1 MSAVPVFNQVN
12 SSVYVLSTLADTGL
26 VNYWAGYFADPPGSL
41 GTSASTSTVWQNIG
55 GFYLFLDQIPSDWTK
70 FAADLTAL
78 RPNLGP
84 PDIVRCVWI
93 NNAGQSYL
101 QWQITVAFAKAT
113 GTGVNI
119 SWQLMRSVAFNI
131 GAYQLS
137 LTGLSAL
144 TYITDE
150 NGGGIGFP
158 GGVFNGPEG
167 GYTFPTAQLSF
178 SGTALG
184 AFSSSMTIAAPS
196 SKDQC
201 DLWKALNIGL
211 QYAAAP
217 TPSDD
222 EPVPPVNGDD
232 PDPAAMAYATATKIL
247 FMPVFA
253 RQTATLNLGIL
264 FDPLLPLV
272 ASRTSF
278 SLFPAG
284 TTASPVQ
291 ESFLRTT
298 RGYTIQLTPLKT
310 NGVLPDARF
319 VFGYCPVQESLSEE
333 GYRYHLSPD
342 GAFQATI
349 LTPSQKKSKRSTTT
363 PLPNQLLLGLSG
375 LEYASLDGAS
385 YMIIFQGNKPAFIP
399 YVPPSQSQAPDI
411 SKALTGAAT
420 TSHLTVMSLNNQ
432 VVNPVYYAQP
442 REAPLFSGIDH
453 RTDNILDFNPMPA
466 FTFPY
471 NVQQQPV
478 VFPVGIYKGLSSDEN
493 ALARE
498 MENAS
503 LAPYRNYF
511 ISKQYGV
518 TAHAANAENFPVPKR
533 RLRSVNDPLGVTP
546 QGLVAELTPDY
557 KNFDGLIMGNMPGTN
572 YPKVDFTAVEGM
584 FKQALQNNQL
594 FFVATNAG
602 VLMSGTSVRYQLT
615 EKDKPFLL
623 AMGVTQAV
631 IDAVYLAVSRA
642 TQPFDTEELFVN
654 CIRTAAGN
662 DLGSFLKVAGI
673 LKVEMDG
680 WTFQLSP
687 RTWRTDAESPTL
699 LVAKFC
705 NRSLR
710 DLANDTSS
718 WYWPEV
724 ATPQNG
730 TLTQTQTVLLNICKA
745 AAAPDAAKPLRI
757 FYDTVLNDKNW
768 NGFLFLNAPV
778 DISEMPDDL
787 KFLTAGI
794 DLTKF
799 CAHHIG
805 FSQTPFN
812 VLNGVPQLQQ
822 TAAFGLINYED
833 PMDLYAEQSIP
844 FGFKTTRLRVRFANA
859 ALVDFSAEV
868 ELMLNSLLGS
878 SLTKQIA
885 ARGNNLIIGG
895 SYQRVGGAP
904 CYAFAL
910 NGENIF
916 NANDTVLTDIEV
928 LSVQVVN
935 GGITNSVNVLTN
947 FILMGNFR
955 FLRIEAFDLFSFGPG
970 EDTDDRFLRYN
981 GLGINMQFSLATPKQ
996 QTFTVKESNTAF
1008 DMVASHQR
1016 TSSLMNNFP
1025 LAISGLVAS
1034 PNLAAEGEKPSGQTP
1049 EDMGYTSVAAPLEQT
1064 PMVPGWY
1071 GLVLTLDLGTFGALT
1086 GSVSFKISI
1095 LAAWR
1100 KGDSQTN
1107 VPVYLGLKLPG
1118 IPVLGGS
1125 FPLQGV
1131 LKIGFRNFQFETYT
1145 TAQNELGYLLRLRRF
1160 SLSVLVWSFPP
1171 GNNNIILFGQPRNPK
1186 GSLGW
1191 YAAYSDDKDDT
1202 QAKTDPLLL
1211 ENTTP
1216 LPDHVQ
1222 RRLKSGRRTPPIG

>member
-12 SSVYVLSTLADTGL
+12 PSVYALSTLADTGL
-26 VNYWAGYFADPPGSL
+26 TNYWAGYFAGPSGGL
-41 GTSASTSTVWQNIG
+41 GTSASTTAVWQNIG
-55 GFYLFLDQIPSDWTK
+55 GFYLFLDQTPSDWTK
-70 FAADLTAL
+70 FTTDLTAL

-84 PDIVRCVWI
+84 PELVRCVWI
-93 NNAGQSYL
+93 SNAGQSSL
-101 QWQITVAFAKAT
+101 QWQITTAYAKAT
-113 GTGVNI
+113 GSGANI
-119 SWQLMRSVAFNI
+119 SWQLIRAVAFNF

-137 LTGLSAL
+137 LSGLSAL
-144 TYITDE
+144 TYITDQ
-150 NGGGIGFP
+150 NGGGIGFS
-158 GGVFNGPEG
+158 GGGIFNGPEG
-167 GYTFPTAQLSF
+167 GYTFPTAQLLF

-184 AFSSSMTIAAPS
+184 AFSSAMNIAAS
-196 SKDQC
+196 SGTDQN

-217 TPSDD
+217 A
-222 EPVPPVNGDD
+222 PVSADPLPHQNENDNDD
-232 PDPAAMAYATATKIL
+232 PAIAYMAATKML

-253 RQTATLNLGIL
+253 RQTAALNLGLL
-264 FDPLLPLV
+264 FDPLNLLV
-272 ASRTSF
+272 ASRTAF

-284 TTASPVQ
+284 TTASPIQ

-298 RGYTIQLTPLKT
+298 RGYTIQLTPLKA

-319 VFGYCPVQESLSEE
+319 VFGFCPVQEGLAEE

-342 GAFQATI
+342 GAFQLTI
-349 LTPSQKKSKRSTTT
+349 LPPQKKSAATVAIS
-363 PLPNQLLLGLSG
+363 NQLLLGLSG
-375 LEYASLDGAS
+375 LEYASLDGAN

-399 YVPPSQSQAPDI
+399 YVPPSQSEAPDI
-411 SKALTGAAT
+411 SKALTDAAT
-420 TSHLTVMSLNNQ
+420 TSHLAVMSLNNQ
-432 VVNPVYYAQP
+432 SVNPVYYAQP
-442 REAPLFSGIDH
+442 REAPLFSGIDQ

-471 NVQQQPV
+471 NVQQLPV
-478 VFPVGIYKGLSSDEN
+478 VFPVGIYTGLGSDRAE
-493 ALARE
+493 LARE

-511 ISKQYGV
+511 IGKKYGV
-518 TAHAANAENFPVPKR
+518 TAVTAAAESFPVPR
-533 RLRSVNDPLGVTP
+533 RRQRAVDDPLGVTP

-557 KNFDGLIMGNMPGTN
+557 KNFDGLIMGNMPGTH

-594 FFVATNAG
+594 FFVASNADI
-602 VLMSGTSVRYQLT
+602 LMTGTSVRYQLT
-615 EKDKPFLL
+615 DKDKPFLL
-623 AMGVTQAV
+623 SMGVSQAV

-642 TQPFDTEELFVN
+642 AQPFDTEGLFVD
-654 CIRTAAGN
+654 CIRTAAGT
-662 DLGSFLKVAGI
+662 DLPSFLKIAGI

-687 RTWRTDAESPTL
+687 RTWRTDTETPTL
-699 LVAKFC
+699 LIAKFC
-705 NRSLR
+705 NRSLM

-724 ATPQNG
+724 ATPKNG
-730 TLTQTQTVLLNICKA
+730 SLAQTQTALLKICNA

-757 FYDTVLNDKNW
+757 FYDTVLNDVNW

-778 DISEMPDDL
+778 DISEMPNDL

-799 CAHHIG
+799 YAHHIG
-805 FSQTPFN
+805 FSQTPFS
-812 VLNGVPQLQQ
+812 VENGVPKLQQ

-833 PMDLYAEQSIP
+833 PMDLYTEQTIP

-868 ELMLNSLLGS
+868 EFMLNQLLGS
-878 SLTKQIA
+878 SLTKRIA
-885 ARGNNLIIGG
+885 ARGNNLIIEG

-910 NGENIF
+910 NGQNLF
-916 NANDTVLTDIEV
+916 DANDTVLTEIEV
-928 LSVQVVN
+928 LSVQLVN
-935 GGITNSVNVLTN
+935 GGNADPVQILTN

-955 FLRIEAFDLFSFGPG
+955 FLRIETFDLFSYGPG
-970 EDTDDRFLRYN
+970 EDTEDRFLRYN
-981 GLGINMQFSLATPKQ
+981 GLSIDMQFSLATPKQ
-996 QTFTVKESNTAF
+996 QTFTVKEANTAF
-1008 DMVASHQR
+1008 DLVNSRQR

-1025 LAISGLVAS
+1025 LTITGLVAC
-1034 PNLAAEGEKPSGQTP
+1034 PNLSAEGEKPTGQTP
-1049 EDMGYTSVAAPLEQT
+1049 EELGYTSVAAPLEQV

-1095 LAAWR
+1095 LAAWM
-1100 KGDSQTN
+1100 KGASQTDI
-1107 VPVYLGLKLPG
+1107 PIYLGLKLPG
-1118 IPVLGGS
+1118 IPAFGGS

-1131 LKIGFRNFQFETYT
+1131 LKIGFRNFRFETYPI
-1145 TAQNELGYLLRLRRF
+1145 APNQLGYLLRLQRF

-1171 GNNNIILFGQPRNPK
+1171 GNSNIVLFGQPGNPK

-1191 YAAYSDDKDDT
+1191 YAAYSDDKDDGASS
-1202 QAKTDPLLL
+1202 QPEKLL
-1211 ENTTP
+1211 ENAVQA
-1216 LPDHVQ
+1216 PDRVQ